1 MNFRYVL
8 SILSVPLLILAGA
21 QLLLLGWSYS
31 YGDARA
37 TIGFAAGAGVAILAG
52 AGMSLVGESGGDL
65 YRREGVLI
73 VVGSWILA
81 SIVGAIPYLASGV
94 LASPVDALFESAS
107 GFTTTGATVLQNIE
121 AAGHP
126 ILLWRSLTQWLG
138 GIGIVV
144 LFVAMISKLGPGA
157 RFLFKLE
164 VPGPRAEVMH
174 AHVRD
179 TALAMGRIYLVLTFA
194 EVSVLAVCGLSFF
207 DALTTTF
214 STVSTGGFS
223 PHSSSIAAFSIP
235 VQIVVLVFMVAAGV
249 NFSLYLLASRRL
261 DLSAFRDLEFKAYLA
276 TILLF
281 SVAIAAVLLRETEVS
296 VNAALVGAAFQV
308 VSILTTTGF
317 ATEDFAGWPSFASSL
332 LVVLMV
338 FGGCAGSTAGGMKI
352 VRGIIGWK
360 AALREARLMYSPNSV
375 IAVFV
380 QRDAVPE
387 ASVRSVVALL
397 LIWLLTWGVGAV
409 LLSAG
414 DADLVTAATASISMI
429 SNVGPGLGAAGPAE
443 NFAHFASWQK
453 LLMVFLMWCGRLEFF
468 SLLALFQR
476 RFWQT

>member
-1 MNFRYVL
+1 MNTRYIL
-8 SILSVPLLILAGA
+8 SILGVPLLVLAGA

-31 YGDARA
+31 LGDAHA
-37 TIGFAAGAGVAILAG
+37 TSGFAAGAGLATLSG
-52 AGMSLVGESGGDL
+52 AGLRLVGRSEGDL

-73 VVGSWILA
+73 VVGTWFLA
-81 SIVGAIPYLASGV
+81 SIVGAIPYFASGV

-126 ILLWRSLTQWLG
+126 ILLWRSFTQWLG

-144 LFVAMISKLGPGA
+144 LFVALISKLGPGA
-157 RFLFKLE
+157 RFLYKLE
-164 VPGPRAEVMH
+164 VPGPRAEILH

-179 TALAMGRIYLVLTFA
+179 TALAMGRIYLVLTIVEIF
-194 EVSVLAVCGLSFF
+194 VLLACGLGFF
-207 DALTTTF
+207 DALTTSF

-235 VQIVVLVFMVAAGV
+235 AQIVVLVFMIAAGV

-281 SVAIAAVLLRETEVS
+281 SFAVAAVLLKETDLS
-296 VNAALVGAAFQV
+296 AIAAWVGAAFQV

-317 ATEDFAGWPSFASSL
+317 TTADFAGWPNFASSL
-332 LVVLMV
+332 LVFLMV
-338 FGGCAGSTAGGMKI
+338 FGGCAGSTAGGLKI
-352 VRGIIGWK
+352 VRGIIGWR
-360 AALREARLMYSPNSV
+360 AVLREVRLTFSPNSV

-387 ASVRSVVALL
+387 ESVRSVVALL
-397 LIWLLTWGVGAV
+397 VIWLLSWGVGAV
-409 LLSAG
+409 LLTAG
-414 DADLVTAATASISMI
+414 DTDIVTAATASISMI
-429 SNVGPGLGAAGPAE
+429 SNVGPGLGAAGPTE

-468 SLLALFQR
+468 SLLALLQR
-476 RFWQT
+476 RFWRK